1 MTSETA
7 ATHKFSHFGICVTDL
22 GRSLRFYCGALGF
35 TVAEVYQVGNEVGRT
50 MELDNVNLRS
60 QFIRRPD
67 GISLELLY
75 YDSPACFGSRERRPM
90 NQYGITHMSFY
101 VTDLEAALREVRE
114 CGGTVHGHTRTDTGF
129 ISLIY
134 CTDPDGV
141 RVELMQACT
150 AA

>member
-1 MTSETA
+1 MTTDSA
-7 ATHKFSHFGICVTDL
+7 PTHKFSHFGICVNDIE
-22 GRSLRFYCGALGF
+22 RSLRFYCGALGF
-35 TVAEVYQVGNEVGRT
+35 AVAEVYEVGNEVAAT
-50 MELDNVNLRS
+50 MELDNVKLRS

-75 YDSPACFGSRERRPM
+75 YHSPACFGPRQRRPM

-101 VTDLEAALREVRE
+101 VADLATALSQVRE
-114 CGGTVHGHTRTDTGF
+114 YGGTVWEHTRTDTDY

-141 RVELMQACT
+141 RVELMQART
-150 AA
+150 AG